1 MRKIIF
7 ILILLL
13 LINNAAAQ
21 EDWFYNSE
29 ALDINLKVSSEAV
42 IKPASSSYN
51 VKYVLVNISFVPQ
64 DDINQKIL
72 RFETEPEG
80 KIENGAI
87 YFRFDNPTKKNLDFG
102 YDADIRTFNRI
113 IGVREKIPCLLN
125 TAFTCSQEIL

>member
-87 YFRFDNPTKKNLDFG
+87 YKARLW
-102 YDADIRTFNRI
+102 ARRNRS
-113 IGVREKIPCLLN
+113 GRQSEHLSSRPYSLN
-125 TAFTCSQEIL
+125 QHF